1 MEEIRQQE
9 YVSNIPPSK
18 PQQTHQKNEDVE
30 EGGVTPLP
38 FRIYLE
44 SFKETKTQ
52 IFAHQ
57 DRSKWLEFILKKLAE
72 SNLQN
77 KELIERSTCAICTGR
92 CTRAEPWIAHMQS
105 STIF

>member
-9 YVSNIPPSK
+9 YVSNIPSTK
-18 PQQTHQKNEDVE
+18 LHQTQQKNEDVE

-52 IFAHQ
+52 IFASK
-57 DRSKWLEFILKKLAE
+57 DRNKYSNSNMRFPSSMTCTHINHSTQSAHSK
-72 SNLQN
+72 NH
-77 KELIERSTCAICTGR
+77 
-92 CTRAEPWIAHMQS
+92 PS
-105 STIF
+105 STF